1 MKRAFL
7 AVLVAAMLLMM
18 AGCEGALVSSGT
30 TFMCVSTETSES
42 FSMDYEQFNGSK
54 QYRLKTRQDGT
65 TVRVDVETES
75 GTLSVKVT
83 AAGSKDELV
92 YSADDLQT
100 GSFTFHVPEAGKY
113 TVTVTADKHSGSF
126 SFDWSN

>member
-1 MKRAFL
+1 
-7 AVLVAAMLLMM
+7 
-18 AGCEGALVSSGT
+18 
-30 TFMCVSTETSES
+30 
-42 FSMDYEQFNGSK
+42 MDYEQFNGSK

-75 GTLSVKVT
+75 GTLSVTVT
-83 AAGSKDELV
+83 AAGIKDELV

-100 GSFTFHVPEAGKY
+100 GSFTFIVPETGKY